1 MGDDQL
7 AIKIVLIVVFA
18 VFGIFLMIPGR
29 GVRHTALRRLAMAGL
44 LVVTV
49 LAVIFPGAVNSVA
62 NILGVGRGTDLL
74 LYGLIVVFIGNVLIA
89 QRRQRNTERQI
100 TVLARQLAL
109 MQAITPERDAP
120 SASDDHEQAAGDR

>member
-1 MGDDQL
+1 MGGDQL
-7 AIKIVLIVVFA
+7 AIKVVLIVVFA
-18 VFGIFLMIPGR
+18 VFGIFLMVPGR

-74 LYGLIVVFIGNVLIA
+74 LYGLIVVFVGNTLIV

-100 TVLARQLAL
+100 TALARQLAL
-109 MQAITPERDAP
+109 MQALTPAGNTPGGDNDRD
-120 SASDDHEQAAGDR
+120 ETAGDR

>member
-74 LYGLIVVFIGNVLIA
+74 LYGLIVVFIGNALIA

-100 TVLARQLAL
+100 TALARQLAL
-109 MQAITPERDAP
+109 MQAITPARDAP
-120 SASDDHEQAAGDR
+120 SAPGGQEQAAGDR